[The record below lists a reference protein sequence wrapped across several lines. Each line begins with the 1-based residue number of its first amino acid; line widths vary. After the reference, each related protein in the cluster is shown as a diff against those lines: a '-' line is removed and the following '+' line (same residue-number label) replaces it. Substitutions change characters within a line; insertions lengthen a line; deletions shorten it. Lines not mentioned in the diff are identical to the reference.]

1 MRIPLIFNILIKL
14 YKYPGIKV
22 KVSNEILLQIL
33 PLENE
38 MKTPKSFVGKFGV
51 LNQAMISIIIMY
63 IGMGLFGYLQYGDE
77 AAGSITLNLP
87 SSTET

>member
-1 MRIPLIFNILIKL
+1 
-14 YKYPGIKV
+14 
-22 KVSNEILLQIL
+22 
-33 PLENE
+33 